1 MKQIMDGN
9 QAAAYVSYAF
19 SEAASLFPITPS
31 SKMSELTESW
41 SSKGKQNIFGESPEI
56 LVMNSE
62 ANVAGSMH
70 GLLKSGILAT
80 TYTSSQGLLLMIPA
94 MYKLA
99 GELLPGVFH
108 VAARSI
114 ASSTLNIYGD
124 HSDVMAVRQT
134 GVVMISA
141 SSVQETALFAAVSHV
156 AAIKCRLPVVH
167 FFDGFD
173 TSHELRKIQLPEYSE
188 LANYVDQGQLDS
200 FKKGLSNF
208 SPKMSGTT
216 QGEELYFQ
224 QREAANL
231 FYVAAEGIVEE
242 TIQQLNPLFG
252 TTASSVDY
260 YGSPNATSVIV
271 MMGSIRESAERAV
284 DYYSGLGE
292 QVGVIIVHLYRPF
305 PKQKFLE
312 VIPQTVQ
319 RIAVLDR
326 TKEPGATGEPLFLD
340 IQQIISESNRPIK
353 VIGGRYGI
361 GGKQTSMGQLAAVF
375 NELKNHD
382 PKAEFTIGINDD
394 VTKLS
399 LPQFTPENVD
409 DSSIGIEILG
419 VGSDGAMSAAKD
431 FLHLIGEET
440 TMDVKGDF
448 HFPATKSRGRTTARL
463 LFSDKK
469 MKGMD
474 EEQRV
479 DYLVCNDLTYLK
491 QAQSL
496 ERLKTSGK
504 LILNT
509 TFSEQH
515 LSKHLS
521 DVTKYML
528 AEKRVSLYIF
538 DANQIAR
545 KFQLGPK
552 ISPLMMANLLVLT
565 SFLPNDNGIEKYK
578 RFLLR
583 HDYMENQDYRQAVF
597 DSIDLSISMMR
608 KYSID
613 GDWGKLEVDDFN
625 GPVPDFQHSIVSPIQ
640 KQLGNT
646 ISTCDLLKNGMVD
659 GSIPLGYSTSMVTP
673 PTETL
678 PCWELENCRQCN
690 ICSLVC
696 PHGAIRP
703 FVNGTE
709 KDKGDYK
716 GKQNLDYRVLV
727 DPEKCTGCQLCVE
740 ACPARSKNA
749 LSMKEAT
756 AKLFKEKKEQWQK
769 AVVINDNQVIKQNL
783 GVRESQFVEP
793 LLKYSGAC
801 AGCGETPYVK
811 LLTQLFGERLSI
823 TNATGCS
830 SIWSASSPFS
840 AFYQNKNGMGPV
852 WSSSLFENNSAFGL
866 GIEQGFMIRQKQVYD
881 LLRKVI
887 SEGNYPLTIRK
898 TAEDLL
904 KLEGKNL
911 SAIQQFIELTESS
924 KDALLQ
930 KIVALKGYLVKR
942 THWLIGGDGWA
953 YDIDFGGLDHLI
965 ASGQDCNILILDNE
979 GYANTGGQLSKGTPL
994 GAKVKFASNGN
1005 KQNRKDFGLYAMQYG
1020 EVFVAQVS
1028 LFAHPSH
1035 TLKVLKSAEEY
1046 SGPSIVIA
1054 YSPCVMNK
1062 SSLSAVES
1070 SKEAVSSG
1078 FWPLYTYSDRNLNLY
1093 SKEPTFESFSSF
1105 LQKQSRY
1112 NSLDFS
1118 NEKAKRHYA
1127 TVKQRY
1133 FNYLLIKELGE
1144 SVFGKE
1150 EKN

>member
-114 ASSTLNIYGD
+114 ASSALNIYGD

-382 PKAEFTIGINDD
+382 
-394 VTKLS
+394 
-399 LPQFTPENVD
+399 
-409 DSSIGIEILG
+409 
-419 VGSDGAMSAAKD
+419 
-431 FLHLIGEET
+431 
-440 TMDVKGDF
+440 
-448 HFPATKSRGRTTARL
+448 
-463 LFSDKK
+463 
-469 MKGMD
+469 
-474 EEQRV
+474 
-479 DYLVCNDLTYLK
+479 
-491 QAQSL
+491 
-496 ERLKTSGK
+496 
-504 LILNT
+504 
-509 TFSEQH
+509 
-515 LSKHLS
+515 
-521 DVTKYML
+521 
-528 AEKRVSLYIF
+528 
-538 DANQIAR
+538 
-545 KFQLGPK
+545 
-552 ISPLMMANLLVLT
+552 
-565 SFLPNDNGIEKYK
+565 
-578 RFLLR
+578 R
-583 HDYMENQDYRQAVF
+583 H
-597 DSIDLSISMMR
+597 
-608 KYSID
+608 
-613 GDWGKLEVDDFN
+613 
-625 GPVPDFQHSIVSPIQ
+625 
-640 KQLGNT
+640 
-646 ISTCDLLKNGMVD
+646 
-659 GSIPLGYSTSMVTP
+659 
-673 PTETL
+673 
-678 PCWELENCRQCN
+678 
-690 ICSLVC
+690 
-696 PHGAIRP
+696 
-703 FVNGTE
+703 
-709 KDKGDYK
+709 
-716 GKQNLDYRVLV
+716 
-727 DPEKCTGCQLCVE
+727 
-740 ACPARSKNA
+740 
-749 LSMKEAT
+749 
-756 AKLFKEKKEQWQK
+756 
-769 AVVINDNQVIKQNL
+769 
-783 GVRESQFVEP
+783 
-793 LLKYSGAC
+793 
-801 AGCGETPYVK
+801 
-811 LLTQLFGERLSI
+811 
-823 TNATGCS
+823 
-830 SIWSASSPFS
+830 
-840 AFYQNKNGMGPV
+840 
-852 WSSSLFENNSAFGL
+852 
-866 GIEQGFMIRQKQVYD
+866 
-881 LLRKVI
+881 
-887 SEGNYPLTIRK
+887 
-898 TAEDLL
+898 
-904 KLEGKNL
+904 
-911 SAIQQFIELTESS
+911 
-924 KDALLQ
+924 
-930 KIVALKGYLVKR
+930 
-942 THWLIGGDGWA
+942 
-953 YDIDFGGLDHLI
+953 
-965 ASGQDCNILILDNE
+965 
-979 GYANTGGQLSKGTPL
+979 
-994 GAKVKFASNGN
+994 
-1005 KQNRKDFGLYAMQYG
+1005 
-1020 EVFVAQVS
+1020 
-1028 LFAHPSH
+1028 
-1035 TLKVLKSAEEY
+1035 
-1046 SGPSIVIA
+1046 
-1054 YSPCVMNK
+1054 
-1062 SSLSAVES
+1062 
-1070 SKEAVSSG
+1070 
-1078 FWPLYTYSDRNLNLY
+1078 
-1093 SKEPTFESFSSF
+1093 
-1105 LQKQSRY
+1105 
-1112 NSLDFS
+1112 
-1118 NEKAKRHYA
+1118 
-1127 TVKQRY
+1127 
-1133 FNYLLIKELGE
+1133 
-1144 SVFGKE
+1144 
-1150 EKN
+1150 